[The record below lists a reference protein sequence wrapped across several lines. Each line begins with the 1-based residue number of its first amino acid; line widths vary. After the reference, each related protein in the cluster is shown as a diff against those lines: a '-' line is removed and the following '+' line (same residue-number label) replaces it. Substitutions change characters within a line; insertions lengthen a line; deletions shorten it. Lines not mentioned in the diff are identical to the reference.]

1 MRRARPTAAVVFA
14 ALLLCFLCVA
24 VGINAVFVRRSV
36 AELTRLADALPSTPD
51 GTVAGRLEELARAFA
66 RRETA
71 LSVSVSFPLLDRV
84 KEQITTVRAYAE
96 ADSAAEY
103 TAAVA
108 LLREA
113 LQDMARPEH
122 FSARNV

>member
-14 ALLLCFLCVA
+14 VLLLCLLCVA
-24 VGINAVFVRRSV
+24 VGVNAVFVRRSV
-36 AELTRLADALPSTPD
+36 AELTRLADALPPTPD

-84 KEQITTVRAYAE
+84 KEQITTARAYAE

-113 LQDMARPEH
+113 LQDMARLEH
-122 FSARNV
+122 FSARNI

>member
-14 ALLLCFLCVA
+14 GILLCFLCVA
-24 VGINAVFVRRSV
+24 VGVNAAFVRRSV
-36 AELTRLADALPSTPD
+36 AELTRLADALPPTPD
-51 GTVAGRLEELARAFA
+51 GTVSDRLDELAQVFE

-84 KEQITTVRAYAE
+84 REQITAVRAYAE
-96 ADSAAEY
+96 AGSVAEY

-108 LLREA
+108 LLRDA
-113 LQDMARPEH
+113 IRDMARLEH
-122 FSARNV
+122 ISARNI

>member
-14 ALLLCFLCVA
+14 GILLCFLCVA
-24 VGINAVFVRRSV
+24 VGVNAAFVRRSV
-36 AELTRLADALPSTPD
+36 AELTRLADALPPTPD
-51 GTVAGRLEELARAFA
+51 GTTTDRLDELAQVFE

-84 KEQITTVRAYAE
+84 REQITAVRAYAE
-96 ADSAAEY
+96 AGSTAEY

-108 LLREA
+108 LLRDA
-113 LQDMARPEH
+113 VRDMARLEH
-122 FSARNV
+122 VSARNI

>member
-1 MRRARPTAAVVFA
+1 MRRARPAAAVVFA
-14 ALLLCFLCVA
+14 GLLLCLLCVA
-24 VGINAVFVRRSV
+24 VGVNAVLVRRSV
-36 AELTRLADALPSTPD
+36 AELTRLADALPPIPD
-51 GTVAGRLEELARAFA
+51 GTVADRLEELARAFE

-84 KEQITTVRAYAE
+84 REQITTVRAYAE

-113 LQDMARPEH
+113 LRDMARLEH
-122 FSARNV
+122 FSARNI

>member
-14 ALLLCFLCVA
+14 VLLLCLLCVA
-24 VGINAVFVRRSV
+24 VGVNAVFVRRSV
-36 AELTRLADALPSTPD
+36 AELTRLADALPPTPD
-51 GTVAGRLEELARAFA
+51 GTVAGRLEKLARAFE

-84 KEQITTVRAYAE
+84 REQITTARAYAE

-113 LQDMARPEH
+113 LQDMARLEH
-122 FSARNV
+122 FSARNI